1 MHKLILWF
9 FKNAKN
15 IVQFLSIICSFFV
28 AVISLC
34 WVEVIIGVN
43 WTWLHFIKPVI
54 NPILDF
60 SGQIMPLSFNFFG
73 TDFDMKYL
81 ISIALLFLLVYL
93 CRKALDLFLD
103 LEVDYH
109 NMHNKIIKSNEK
121 SFNKNLVEKIN
132 TDTKKTRD
140 YMVLITTQWK
150 ANYYKKANDNFGEQN
165 NIMNEFLYNQTGIK
179 HSVFDNGFL
188 YKFDDFESLDNT
200 LEILFRLFKSQAP
213 LDYAI
218 SIQIG
223 DGLQAIKKLADM
235 KMYDKIIISAET
247 LYRYNLNKKKSY
259 KTESVGIF
267 QDKQHTLEVHEFK
280 E

>member
-15 IVQFLSIICSFFV
+15 IVQFLSIICSFFA

-103 LEVDYH
+103 FL
-109 NMHNKIIKSNEK
+109 
-121 SFNKNLVEKIN
+121 SFCIFSL
-132 TDTKKTRD
+132 
-140 YMVLITTQWK
+140 L
-150 ANYYKKANDNFGEQN
+150 
-165 NIMNEFLYNQTGIK
+165 
-179 HSVFDNGFL
+179 
-188 YKFDDFESLDNT
+188 FDDNLGV
-200 LEILFRLFKSQAP
+200 LFGFIFFFLFLVTP
-213 LDYAI
+213 CE
-218 SIQIG
+218 
-223 DGLQAIKKLADM
+223 M
-235 KMYDKIIISAET
+235 
-247 LYRYNLNKKKSY
+247 
-259 KTESVGIF
+259 
-267 QDKQHTLEVHEFK
+267 
-280 E
+280 